1 MAGLDVLRT
10 VQLADGVASAKALH
24 SEATLAK
31 WWMEVPG
38 GMEVPNCRRRYSWE
52 GR

>member
-10 VQLADGVASAKALH
+10 AQLADGVASAKALH
-24 SEATLAK
+24 FEATLAK

-38 GMEVPNCRRRYSWE
+38 GSCRRRHSWE
-52 GR
+52 GG